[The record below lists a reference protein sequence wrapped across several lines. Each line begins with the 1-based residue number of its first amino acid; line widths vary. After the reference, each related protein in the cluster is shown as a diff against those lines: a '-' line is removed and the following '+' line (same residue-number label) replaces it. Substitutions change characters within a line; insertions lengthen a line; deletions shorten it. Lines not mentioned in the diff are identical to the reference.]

1 MKPEELRERQ
11 NKLLDGSK
19 LNDHIKKLIKM
30 KGFNAMCASVTTIA
44 GRDGRNEIVIEL
56 LIDILNSANIAHVYL
71 YITEDIYSE
80 DDFEWIDGAIGQRIK
95 NVNIDDRILLRA
107 LRVVFSVIKN
117 ISTGFANAVDPDKTI
132 YVRTNQIGLCD
143 YHN

>member
-1 MKPEELRERQ
+1 MKPEELRDRKI
-11 NKLLDGSK
+11 KLLNGSK
-19 LNDHIKKLIKM
+19 LFDHIEKLIKM
-30 KGFNAMCASVTTIA
+30 KGFNAKCDSVTTIA
-44 GRDGRNEIVIEL
+44 GRDDRSEIVIEL
-56 LIDILNSANIAHVYL
+56 FIDVLNTANIAKVYL
-71 YITEDIYSE
+71 YITEDVYNE

-95 NVNIDDRILLRA
+95 DVSIDDRILLRA

-117 ISTGFANAVDPDKTI
+117 ISTGFANAVDPSKTI